1 MQSPDKMHNF
11 ALVAH
16 VGTGKTSLAEAILF
30 NAGITTRLGKIEE
43 GNTTTDF
50 EPEEIRRKTTINS
63 KIVPF
68 SWKDNKLNL
77 ADTPGYP
84 DFFGEVVA
92 ALKVVDLMVSLVDA
106 AGGVGIQTRQ
116 SFQFWNS
123 QGARPAVIFIN
134 KSDRENT
141 DLAKNLEDIKAKLTS
156 QAVVVTLPVGQGLQL
171 KEVYSLLSDQP
182 PPAEIKDLAAKYK
195 TDLVEAVAESDEALL
210 EKYLAASELTKEEML
225 QGLKKAIK
233 SGQLVPVLV
242 GSATKNIGVKELL
255 DLIVQ
260 ATPAVADLPPVIG
273 TNPKTKQPE
282 ERAPKADAPFSAF
295 VFRTT
300 SDPGVGE
307 IAFFRI
313 FSGTLKAG
321 SEALN
326 STRDNKE
333 RIGQLVYM
341 VGKNRGELSE
351 AGPGE
356 IIAVAKLK
364 STHFN
369 DTLCDEKHPIIFP
382 AMTFPEPMVSVAIKP
397 ATKKDQE
404 KLSLALGKIAA
415 TDPTFKVHIDQE
427 FSETIVSGLGEV
439 HIDVMVEKL
448 KSRFGIEMTLDK
460 PKIAYRETIRTS
472 AKAQG
477 KHKRQTGGHGQ
488 YGDCWLEVKPMV
500 PGGGYQFH
508 DKIFGGSI
516 PGKFVPSV
524 EKGVKESMKAG
535 ILAGCPVVDID
546 VTLYDGS
553 YHDVDSSDM
562 AFQIAGSMGFK
573 KALEAAKP
581 VLLEPVMAVEIT
593 IPDQY
598 FGDIT
603 GNLNSRRGKVLGL
616 SAEGGLQVIKANVP
630 LSEMHRYSSDLRSLT
645 QGSGSFA
652 LAFSHYEEVPANISR
667 KIIEEAAARKQA
679 EQKES

>member
-1 MQSPDKMHNF
+1 MPSPDKMHNF
-11 ALVAH
+11 ALAAQG
-16 VGTGKTSLAEAILF
+16 GTGKTTLAEAILF
-30 NAGITTRLGKIEE
+30 NAGITTRQGKVEE

-50 EPEEIRRKTTINS
+50 EPEEIKRKTTINT
-63 KIVPF
+63 KVVPF
-68 SWKDNKLNL
+68 NWKDNKLNL

-92 ALKVVDLMVSLVDA
+92 AFRVVDLLVSIVDA
-106 AGGVGIQTRQ
+106 ASGVGIQTRKT
-116 SFQFWNS
+116 FQAWNS
-123 QGARPAVIFIN
+123 QGPKPALIFIN
-134 KSDRENT
+134 KCDRENV
-141 DLAKNLEDIKAKLTS
+141 DLLKDLEDIKSKLS
-156 QAVVVTLPVGQGLQL
+156 GNEVLITLPTGTGPNI
-171 KEVYSLLSDQP
+171 KGVYNLLSGDP
-182 PPAEIKDLAAKYK
+182 PPAEIKELAEKFKVA
-195 TDLVEAVAESDEALL
+195 LVETVAESDEQLL
-210 EKYLAASELTKEEML
+210 EKYLSAGSLTQDELN
-225 QGLKKAIK
+225 QALKKGVRNGSI
-233 SGQLVPVLV
+233 VPVLA

-255 DLIVQ
+255 DFIVTD
-260 ATPAVADLPPVIG
+260 TPAVADMPPISG
-273 TNPKTKQPE
+273 TNPKTKQQE

-295 VFRTT
+295 VFKTT

-321 SEALN
+321 SEVLN
-326 STRDNKE
+326 STRDNQE

-341 VGKNRGELSE
+341 VGKNRGELTE

-364 STHFN
+364 GTHFN
-369 DTLCDEKHPIIFP
+369 DTLCDVKNPVVFP
-382 AMTFPEPMVSVAIKP
+382 PMSFPEPMVSVAIKP

-404 KLSLALGKIAA
+404 KLSLALGKVAT

-448 KSRFGIEMTLDK
+448 RSRFGIEMTLDK

-488 YGDCWLEVKPMV
+488 YGDCWLELKPMV

-508 DKIFGGSI
+508 DKIFGGAI

-535 ILAGCPVVDID
+535 ILAGYPVVDID
-546 VTLYDGS
+546 VTVYDGS

-573 KALEAAKP
+573 NALQAAKP
-581 VLLEPVMAVEIT
+581 ILLEPVMAVEIT

-603 GNLNSRRGKVLGL
+603 GNLNSRRGKVQGMT
-616 SAEGGLQVIKANVP
+616 AEGGMQTIKAQVP
-630 LSEMHRYSSDLRSLT
+630 LAEMHRYSSDLRSLT
-645 QGSGSFA
+645 QGSGSFTM
-652 LAFSHYEEVPANISR
+652 AFSHYEEVPGNIAK
-667 KIIEEAAARKQA
+667 KIIEEAAARKAA
-679 EQKES
+679 EHKEG